1 MPRKKKEVAE
11 ETEVKKT
18 KKEKVTKTQEDQID
32 ELLPKI
38 QCFNENKKLI
48 CANLQWE
55 THKCTAKAI
64 APGRLATVRLGK
76 KRRCAMYDETAFT
89 V

>member
-11 ETEVKKT
+11 ETEVKKA
-18 KKEKVTKTQEDQID
+18 KKAKVTETQEEQID

-48 CANLQWE
+48 CANLQLE
-55 THKCTAKAI
+55 SHKCSAKVI
-64 APGRLATVRLGK
+64 APGRLASVRLGK
-76 KRRCAMYDETAFT
+76 KRRCAMYEETAYT
-89 V
+89 A